1 MIRLLVFWI
10 CVFSSSFT
18 VVFSQTTVVVRLS
31 NRAGEN
37 IIGATISLISERDS
51 TVRWIRVTDTA
62 GTARFPF
69 QAGKYRLI
77 AEVISYRKIN
87 KVITLSSTEE
97 VKLIME
103 QDASTMQGVVI
114 TGRKPLM
121 RQEDD
126 KTIVDP
132 EPIVLGSTSAYEV
145 MEKIP
150 GLFMDQEGNIYL
162 NSTSPSAIWINGR
175 EQRMGVAE
183 IAVILKSLPPNSI
196 DRIELIRTPSA
207 RYDASGGGGIVNVIL
222 KKNIRIGLTGSLSAG
237 FNQGTY
243 GNQFTGFNLT
253 NSDGKTSSY
262 LNTNLNL
269 RNNFDQINTTRQIGI
284 DSLLNQYS
292 RTQLPGKGIYVGG
305 GVNREFTSKFTAGF
319 DTRISLN
326 SSQGNNENP
335 TEFFRKG
342 SEVPYFSNASNTN
355 TRSRSVNLNQAFSAK
370 LKLDTIGSEWNHD
383 LSYSY
388 DPGNS
393 KQKLGNEIL
402 IPVFIRTDLNGET
415 NNQSHFLIYQSNL
428 VKKLK
433 GKLVLE
439 TGLKSANLF
448 FGNDTKY
455 FFNRDGEL
463 TADKRR
469 TNSYDYDEHI
479 HAGYLQASKTMGPVV
494 LKTGLRIENTNMIG
508 KQTIPQDT
516 SFTLRRTD
524 AFPYVYLSRT
534 LLKILNYELRGY
546 LVYRRTISRPSYNYL
561 NPAIRILDPFLY
573 ETGNPSL
580 RPQFTQNYEANISV
594 DERPLF
600 AVGVNETKDIFS
612 QVLYQADS
620 TKSIAYRT
628 YDNTGRN
635 RETYFRGIAA
645 IPPGRKYFFVV
656 GTQYN
661 LNRFEG
667 QYEGKP
673 LLFRRGTWT
682 VFSFQTLKI
691 TKTTQ
696 LSLQGFVR
704 FKGQL
709 QFYEL
714 STFGALNANISQQLM
729 KRKLTLTISA
739 NDILYTNKN
748 NFLLTQGSVLASGN
762 RFSDTRR
769 FGMNLR
775 YNFGIR
781 KKEKSTNLMEDIDA
795 VNNLP

>member
-1 MIRLLVFWI
+1 MMRILVFWV

-18 VVFSQTTVVVRLS
+18 VVFSQTSVVRLS

-37 IIGATISLISERDS
+37 IIGATITLISERDS
-51 TVRWIRVTDTA
+51 SVRWIRVTDTI
-62 GTARFPF
+62 GKARFPF
-69 QAGKYRLI
+69 QSGKYRLT
-77 AEVISYRKIN
+77 AEAISYRPIN
-87 KVITLSSTEE
+87 KLVTLSSSEE
-97 VKLIME
+97 IKFIME
-103 QDASTMQGVVI
+103 QDASIMQGVVI

-150 GLFMDQEGNIYL
+150 GLFMDQEGNIFL

-183 IAVILKSLPPNSI
+183 IAVILKSLPPNAI

-237 FNQGTY
+237 LNQGTY
-243 GNQFTGFNLT
+243 GNQFVGFNLN

-262 LNTNLNL
+262 LNTNINL
-269 RNNFDQINTTRQIGI
+269 RNNFDQINTSRQIGI
-284 DSLLNQYS
+284 DSLLKQFS
-292 RTQLPGKGIYVGG
+292 RTSLPGKGLYLGG
-305 GVNREFTSKFTAGF
+305 GVNREFTSRFSAGF
-319 DTRISLN
+319 DTRLSLN

-335 TEFFRKG
+335 TEVFQKG
-342 SEVPYFSNASNTN
+342 SAVPYFSNISTTN
-355 TRSRSVNLNQAFSAK
+355 TRSKGVNLNQGFSAK
-370 LKLDTIGSEWNHD
+370 LKLDTIGSEWKHD
-383 LSYSY
+383 LSYSF

-393 KQKLGNEIL
+393 NQKLVNQFL
-402 IPVFIRTDLNGET
+402 IPVIFRTDLKGET
-415 NNQSHFLIYQSNL
+415 NSQSHLLIYQTNL
-428 VKKLK
+428 VQKLK
-433 GKLVLE
+433 GKLILE
-439 TGLKSANLF
+439 TGLKTANLF

-455 FFNRDGEL
+455 FFNRDGLL
-463 TADKRR
+463 TADNRR
-469 TNSYDYDEHI
+469 TNSYDYNEHI

-494 LKTGLRIENTNMIG
+494 LKTGVRVENTNMIG

-524 AFPYVYLSRT
+524 AFPYIYLSRT
-534 LLKILNYELRGY
+534 LIKILSYELRGY

-628 YDNTGRN
+628 YDNIGRN

-645 IPPGRKYFFVV
+645 IPPGGKYFFVV

-673 LLFRRGTWT
+673 LLFKRGSWT
-682 VFSFQTLKI
+682 VFTYQTLKI

-714 STFGALNANISQQLM
+714 STFGALNANISQQLL

-748 NFLLTQGSVLASGN
+748 NFLLTQGSVTASGN
-762 RFSDTRR
+762 RFGDTRR

-781 KKEKSTNLMEDIDA
+781 KKEKTNNLMEGMDT
-795 VNNLP
+795 NNNIP

>member
-1 MIRLLVFWI
+1 MIKLLVFWI
-10 CVFSSSFT
+10 CVVSSSFT
-18 VVFSQTTVVVRLS
+18 VVLSQSASVIRLS
-31 NRAGEN
+31 NRGGEN
-37 IIGATISLISERDS
+37 IVGATVTLISITDS
-51 TVRWIRVTDTA
+51 TQRLIRVTDTS
-62 GTARFPF
+62 GMARFAF
-69 QAGKYRLI
+69 QSGRYRLT
-77 AEVISYRKIN
+77 AEAISYRKFN
-87 KVITLSSTEE
+87 KIITLNSSEE
-97 VKLIME
+97 IKIIME
-103 QDASTMQGVVI
+103 QDASLMQGVVI

-183 IAVILKSLPPNSI
+183 IAVILKNLPPNAI

-222 KKNIRIGLTGSLSAG
+222 KKNIRIGLTGSVSAG

-243 GNQFTGFNLT
+243 GNQFTGINLN

-262 LNTNLNL
+262 FNTNFNL
-269 RNNFDQINTTRQIGI
+269 RNNFDQINTSRQIGI
-284 DSLLNQYS
+284 DSLLSQFS
-292 RTQLPGKGIYVGG
+292 RTRLPGKGLYLGG
-305 GVNREFTSKFTAGF
+305 GVNREFSSRFTAGF
-319 DTRISLN
+319 DIRVNLN

-335 TEFFRKG
+335 TDVFRKG
-342 SEVPYFSNASNTN
+342 SDIPFFSNASTTN
-355 TRSRSVNLNQAFSAK
+355 TKSKGVNLNQAFSAK
-370 LKLDTIGSEWNHD
+370 LKLDTLGSEWNHD
-383 LSYSY
+383 LSYSF
-388 DPGNS
+388 DPGS
-393 KQKLGNEIL
+393 SQQKLVNQFL
-402 IPVFIRTDLNGET
+402 LPVVMKTDLKGET
-415 NNQSHFLIYQSNL
+415 NSQSHFLTYQTNL
-428 VKKLK
+428 VQKLK

-439 TGLKSANLF
+439 TGLKTANLF

-455 FFNRDGEL
+455 FFNNSGLL

-469 TNSYDYDEHI
+469 TNSYDYQEHI
-479 HAGYLQASKTMGPVV
+479 HAGYVQASKTMGLVV
-494 LKTGLRIENTNMIG
+494 LKTGVRIENTNMIG

-534 LLKILNYELRGY
+534 LIKILSYELRGY

-645 IPPGRKYFFVV
+645 IPPGRRYFFVV

-682 VFSFQTLKI
+682 VFSYQTLKL

-714 STFGALNANISQQLM
+714 STFGALNANISQQLL

-748 NFLLTQGSVLASGN
+748 NFLLTQGSVTASGN
-762 RFSDTRR
+762 RFGDTRR

-781 KKEKSTNLMEDIDA
+781 KKEKTNNLMDGMDG
-795 VNNLP
+795 VNNIP

>member
-1 MIRLLVFWI
+1 MMRILVFWV

-18 VVFSQTTVVVRLS
+18 VVFSQSAAVIRLS
-31 NRAGEN
+31 SRAGEYVV
-37 IIGATISLISERDS
+37 GATITLISERDS
-51 TVRWIRVTDTA
+51 TVRWIKVTDTM
-62 GTARFPF
+62 GMARFPF
-69 QAGKYRLI
+69 QAGKYRLT
-77 AEVISYRKIN
+77 AEAISYRKIN
-87 KVITLSSTEE
+87 KLITLSSFEE
-97 VKLIME
+97 IKFIME
-103 QDASTMQGVVI
+103 QDASIMQGVVI

-121 RQEDD
+121 RQDDD

-150 GLFMDQEGNIYL
+150 GLFMDQEGNIFL

-183 IAVILKSLPPNSI
+183 IAVILKSLPPNAI

-222 KKNIRIGLTGSLSAG
+222 KKNIRIGLTGSVSAG
-237 FNQGTY
+237 LNQGTY
-243 GNQFTGFNLT
+243 GNQFMGFNLN

-262 LNTNLNL
+262 LNTNINL
-269 RNNFDQINTTRQIGI
+269 RNNFDQINTSRQIGI
-284 DSLLNQYS
+284 DSLLKQFS
-292 RTQLPGKGIYVGG
+292 RTSLPGKGLYLGG
-305 GVNREFTSKFTAGF
+305 GVNREFTSRFSAGF
-319 DTRISLN
+319 DTRVSLN

-335 TEFFRKG
+335 TEVFQKG
-342 SEVPYFSNASNTN
+342 SAVPYFSNISTTN
-355 TRSRSVNLNQAFSAK
+355 TRSKGVNLNQGFSAK

-383 LSYSY
+383 LSYSF
-388 DPGNS
+388 DPGSSN
-393 KQKLGNEIL
+393 QKLVNQFL
-402 IPVFIRTDLNGET
+402 VPVIFRTDLKGET
-415 NNQSHFLIYQSNL
+415 NSQSHLLIYQTNL
-428 VKKLK
+428 VQKLK
-433 GKLVLE
+433 GKLILE
-439 TGLKSANLF
+439 TGFKTANLF

-455 FFNRDGEL
+455 FFNRDGL
-463 TADKRR
+463 LSADNRR
-469 TNSYDYDEHI
+469 TTSYDYNEHI
-479 HAGYLQASKTMGPVV
+479 HAGYLQVSKTMGPVV
-494 LKTGLRIENTNMIG
+494 LKTGVRVENTNMIG

-524 AFPYVYLSRT
+524 AFPYIYLSRT
-534 LLKILNYELRGY
+534 LIKILSYELRGY

-628 YDNTGRN
+628 YDNIGRN

-645 IPPGRKYFFVV
+645 IPPGGKYFFVV

-673 LLFRRGTWT
+673 LLFKRGSWT
-682 VFSFQTLKI
+682 VFSYQTLKI

-696 LSLQGFVR
+696 LSLQGFVS

-714 STFGALNANISQQLM
+714 STFGALNANISQQLL

-748 NFLLTQGSVLASGN
+748 NFLLTQGSVTASGN
-762 RFSDTRR
+762 RFGDTRR

-781 KKEKSTNLMEDIDA
+781 KKEKTNNLMEGMDT
-795 VNNLP
+795 NNNIP

>member
-1 MIRLLVFWI
+1 MMRILVFWV

-18 VVFSQTTVVVRLS
+18 VVFSQSAAVIRLS
-31 NRAGEN
+31 SRAGEYVV
-37 IIGATISLISERDS
+37 GATITLISERDS
-51 TVRWIRVTDTA
+51 TVRWIRVTDTM
-62 GTARFPF
+62 GMARFPF
-69 QAGKYRLI
+69 QAGKYRLT
-77 AEVISYRKIN
+77 AEAISYSTIN
-87 KVITLSSTEE
+87 KLITLSSSEE
-97 VKLIME
+97 VKIIME
-103 QDASTMQGVVI
+103 QDASIMQGVVI

-126 KTIVDP
+126 KTIIDP

-150 GLFMDQEGNIYL
+150 GLFMDQEGNIFL

-183 IAVILKSLPPNSI
+183 IAVILKSLPPNAI

-222 KKNIRIGLTGSLSAG
+222 KKNIRIGLTGSVSAG
-237 FNQGTY
+237 LNQGTY
-243 GNQFTGFNLT
+243 GNQFVGFNLN

-262 LNTNLNL
+262 LNTNINL
-269 RNNFDQINTTRQIGI
+269 RNNFDQINTSRQIGV
-284 DSLLNQYS
+284 DSLLKQFS
-292 RTQLPGKGIYVGG
+292 RTSLPGKGLYLGG
-305 GVNREFTSKFTAGF
+305 GVNREFTSRFSAGF
-319 DTRISLN
+319 DTRLSLN

-335 TEFFRKG
+335 TEVLQKG
-342 SEVPYFSNASNTN
+342 SAVPYFSNISTTN
-355 TRSRSVNLNQAFSAK
+355 TRSKGVNLNQGFSAK

-383 LSYSY
+383 LSYSF
-388 DPGNS
+388 DAGNS
-393 KQKLGNEIL
+393 NQKLANQFL
-402 IPVFIRTDLNGET
+402 IPVIFRTDLKGET
-415 NNQSHFLIYQSNL
+415 NSQSHLLIYQTNL
-428 VKKLK
+428 VQKLK
-433 GKLVLE
+433 GKLILE
-439 TGLKSANLF
+439 TGLKTANLF

-455 FFNRDGEL
+455 FFNRDGLL
-463 TADKRR
+463 TADNRR
-469 TNSYDYDEHI
+469 TNSYDYNEHI

-494 LKTGLRIENTNMIG
+494 LKTGVRVENTNMIG

-524 AFPYVYLSRT
+524 AFPYIYLSRT
-534 LLKILNYELRGY
+534 LIKILSYELRGY

-628 YDNTGRN
+628 YDNIGRN

-645 IPPGRKYFFVV
+645 IPPGGKYFFVV

-673 LLFRRGTWT
+673 LLFKRGSWT
-682 VFSFQTLKI
+682 VFTYQTLKI

-714 STFGALNANISQQLM
+714 STFGALNANISQQLL

-748 NFLLTQGSVLASGN
+748 NFLLTQGSVTANGN
-762 RFSDTRR
+762 RFGDTRR

-781 KKEKSTNLMEDIDA
+781 KKEKTNNLMEGMDT
-795 VNNLP
+795 NNNIP